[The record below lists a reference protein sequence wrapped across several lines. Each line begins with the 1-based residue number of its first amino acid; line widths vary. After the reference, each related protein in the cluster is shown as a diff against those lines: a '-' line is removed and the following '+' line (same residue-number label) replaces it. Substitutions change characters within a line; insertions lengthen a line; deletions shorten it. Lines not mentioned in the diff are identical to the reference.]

1 MVMTIQPLK
10 TLTLTGRVKFQV
22 GILAHKFSLIYPFIL
37 FPKGP
42 VSFKDGRRVG
52 PAFIQ
57 INNGL
62 LFSFPLLK
70 TKHIIR

>member
-10 TLTLTGRVKFQV
+10 TLTLTGRVIFQV
-22 GILAHKFSLIYPFIL
+22 GILAHLPIYS